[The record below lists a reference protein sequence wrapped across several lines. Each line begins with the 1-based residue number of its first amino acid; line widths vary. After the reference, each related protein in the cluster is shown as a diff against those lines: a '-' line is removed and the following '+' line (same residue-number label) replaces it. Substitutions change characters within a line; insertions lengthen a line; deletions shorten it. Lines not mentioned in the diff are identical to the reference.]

1 MSAHTPAEFIARWK
15 SSGGAEIANSQS
27 FLKELCE
34 LLALP
39 HPEPTQPDEDRNTY
53 VFEKAVKIGNG
64 DGTETDGRLDLYRK
78 GHFVLESKQ
87 GTESR
92 EAETD
97 EALATV
103 SKAKKRRKGHAD
115 RGSSMWTLV
124 MTRARKQAERYAQA
138 IPGEWPPFLVVV
150 DVGHCIQLYAD
161 FTQSGKNYQPFP
173 DPTSFQIWL
182 ADLAQPEIRERL
194 KAVWLD
200 PLSSLDPSRISAKV
214 TRKAP
219 GADASGSGEPLTKKE
234 QLIHEQGLVS
244 VLKQIHDDLDA
255 AVFAACGWPGTR
267 DDEKILERLVALNHA
282 RAAEEAAG
290 KVRWLA
296 RA

>member
-1 MSAHTPAEFIARWK
+1 MSALSPSEFITRWK

-78 GHFVLESKQ
+78 GHFVLESKP
-87 GTESR
+87 GTERR

-103 SKAKKRRKGHAD
+103 TKAKKRRKGHAD

-182 ADLAQPEIRERL
+182 ADLEQPEIRERL

-200 PLSSLDPSRISAKV
+200 PFSLDPSRISAKV
-214 TRKAP
+214 TR
-219 GADASGSGEPLTKKE
+219 
-234 QLIHEQGLVS
+234 QL
-244 VLKQIHDDLDA
+244 A
-255 AVFAACGWPGTR
+255 
-267 DDEKILERLVALNHA
+267 ERLAKLAKSLEGKREPRIVARTLCF
-282 RAAEEAAG
+282 
-290 KVRWLA
+290 
-296 RA
+296 

>member
-1 MSAHTPAEFIARWK
+1 MTPSEFVTRWK

-39 HPEPTQPDEDRNTY
+39 HPEPTQPDEDRNIY

-64 DGTETDGRLDLYRK
+64 DGTETDGLLDLYRK

-87 GTESR
+87 GTERR

-103 SKAKKRRKGHAD
+103 TKSKNRRKGHAD

-150 DVGHCIQLYAD
+150 DVGC
-161 FTQSGKNYQPFP
+161 P
-173 DPTSFQIWL
+173 
-182 ADLAQPEIRERL
+182 
-194 KAVWLD
+194 
-200 PLSSLDPSRISAKV
+200 PL
-214 TRKAP
+214 AP
-219 GADASGSGEPLTKKE
+219 GLLRPRQAQDRQA
-234 QLIHEQGLVS
+234 
-244 VLKQIHDDLDA
+244 
-255 AVFAACGWPGTR
+255 
-267 DDEKILERLVALNHA
+267 
-282 RAAEEAAG
+282 
-290 KVRWLA
+290 
-296 RA
+296 